1 MATQAPARPSPA
13 IDVDFTPGFSAAY
26 TTVPIPAWKRATDV
40 IAAAIGLVALAPLFA
55 LIALAV
61 MIDSPG
67 PPVFRQVRVGHGGRA
82 FTFWKFRSM
91 HPGADAM
98 IDQLQAHNE
107 ANGNIFKMRDDPR
120 VTRVGRWLRK
130 TSLDELPQLWNVL
143 RGDMSL
149 VGPRPPVV
157 AEVLKYEPHQLR
169 RLAAVPGI
177 TGLWQV
183 TARDRHDFDDMVRLD
198 VEYAERM
205 NPWLDLTIVL
215 KTIPVVL
222 TGKGSC

>member
-1 MATQAPARPSPA
+1 MTTQAPARPSTG
-13 IDVDFTPGFSAAY
+13 IDFAPGFAAAY
-26 TTVPIPAWKRATDV
+26 TTVPIPAWKRAID
-40 IAAAIGLVALAPLFA
+40 IAVAASGLVLLAPLFVLVALAIML
-55 LIALAV
+55 
-61 MIDSPG
+61 DSPG
-67 PPVFRQVRVGHGGRA
+67 PPLFRQVRVGQGGRA

-91 HPGADAM
+91 RPGADTMLAE
-98 IDQLQAHNE
+98 LREHNE
-107 ANGNIFKMRDDPR
+107 ANGNIFKMRRDPR

-157 AEVLKYEPHQLR
+157 AEVLEYQPHQLQ

-198 VEYAERM
+198 IEYAEQM
-205 NPWLDLTIVL
+205 SLWLDIRILC

-222 TGKGSC
+222 TGKGAC

>member
-1 MATQAPARPSPA
+1 MTTQAPARPSAA
-13 IDVDFTPGFSAAY
+13 IDVVPGVDAVCAP
-26 TTVPIPAWKRATDV
+26 VAMPAWKRTIDAV
-40 IAAAIGLVALAPLFA
+40 AASLGLVGLAPMFA
-55 LIALAV
+55 LIALLIV
-61 MIDSPG
+61 LDSRGMPLY
-67 PPVFRQVRVGHGGRA
+67 RQVRIGHGGRP
-82 FTFWKFRSM
+82 FSFWKFRSM
-91 HPGADAM
+91 HRDADRM
-98 IDQLQAHNE
+98 LDDLRDRNE

-157 AEVLKYEPHQLR
+157 AEVLRYEPHHFQ

-183 TARDRHDFDDMVRLD
+183 TARERYDFDDMVRLD
-198 VEYAERM
+198 IDYAGRM
-205 NPWLDLTIVL
+205 GPWLDVTILL

-222 TGKGSC
+222 KGKGA

>member
-1 MATQAPARPSPA
+1 MTTQAPARPSPG
-13 IDVDFTPGFSAAY
+13 VDFTPGFAAAY
-26 TTVPIPAWKRATDV
+26 TTVPIPAWKRGVDV
-40 IAAAIGLVALAPLFA
+40 TAASLGLIFLAPLFA
-55 LIALAV
+55 VIALVV
-61 MIDSPG
+61 MLDSPG
-67 PPVFRQVRVGHGGRA
+67 APFYRQVRVGHGGRA

-91 HPGADAM
+91 RPGADAM
-98 IDQLQAHNE
+98 LDQLHDRNE

-157 AEVLKYEPHQLR
+157 AEVLRYEPHQLQ

-198 VEYAERM
+198 IEYAERM
-205 NPWLDLTIVL
+205 SFWLDVRILF

-222 TGKGSC
+222 QGKGAC